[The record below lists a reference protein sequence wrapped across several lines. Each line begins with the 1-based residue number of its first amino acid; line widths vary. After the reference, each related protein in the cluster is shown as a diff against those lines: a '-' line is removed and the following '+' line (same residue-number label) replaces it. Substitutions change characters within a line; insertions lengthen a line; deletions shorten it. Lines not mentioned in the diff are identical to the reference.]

1 MRYNFLHPVKFNI
14 FMDMQVSAIRHL
26 GKNDVEGGINP
37 GASYA
42 LNNHFSILLKYL
54 FIGFNGEDRKR
65 DEKKNGLLATRHKDK
80 KGKSRYYLY
89 GSSASPP
96 LLMVIQGISA
106 NGKLITANKIL

>member
-1 MRYNFLHPVKFNI
+1 M
-14 FMDMQVSAIRHL
+14 
-26 GKNDVEGGINP
+26 
-37 GASYA
+37 
-42 LNNHFSILLKYL
+42 
-54 FIGFNGEDRKR
+54 
-65 DEKKNGLLATRHKDK
+65 ATRHKDK

>member
-1 MRYNFLHPVKFNI
+1 M
-14 FMDMQVSAIRHL
+14 
-26 GKNDVEGGINP
+26 GKGVRENTLFFILFQRP
-37 GASYA
+37 T
-42 LNNHFSILLKYL
+42 HFYLKK
-54 FIGFNGEDRKR
+54 IGFNGEDRKR

>member
-1 MRYNFLHPVKFNI
+1 M
-14 FMDMQVSAIRHL
+14 
-26 GKNDVEGGINP
+26 GKGVRENT
-37 GASYA
+37 
-42 LNNHFSILLKYL
+42 LFFILFKDRLIYLKK
-54 FIGFNGEDRKR
+54 IGFNGEDRKR

-89 GSSASPP
+89 GSSASP

>member
-54 FIGFNGEDRKR
+54 FIGFNGEDRKKR
-65 DEKKNGLLATRHKDK
+65 SHDKNPKNFIIDANWRRLQLGLQ
-80 KGKSRYYLY
+80 Y
-89 GSSASPP
+89 
-96 LLMVIQGISA
+96 IF
-106 NGKLITANKIL
+106 